1 MFYKTLILVCE
12 SGKDTGCVFNVKKK
26 LFLYISNKKKLKLE
40 MNPIY
45 KRTKTSN
52 IWD

>member
-12 SGKDTGCVFNVKKK
+12 SGKDTGCVFNIKN
-26 LFLYISNKKKLKLE
+26 LFLYISNKKKIKLE

-52 IWD
+52 ISD

>member
-26 LFLYISNKKKLKLE
+26 TIF
-40 MNPIY
+40 IY
-45 KRTKTSN
+45 KQQKETKT
-52 IWD
+52 